1 MKKIFLILIV
11 AVVIVTGLNAQ
22 SQGSDSAYYKGNVY
36 HFGFSGFNAKGD
48 SLFTSTQI
56 EAEFP
61 GGAVAWR
68 SYLERNLKTSV
79 GSKYIKIPKGES
91 SAIARVNLNF
101 QIDELGNIQDI
112 QVDSVSRAT
121 VHEKIIQ
128 EAIRVI
134 KKGPTWTP
142 AWQNGKNVRYRALQS
157 ISFVSSKD

>member
-1 MKKIFLILIV
+1 MKRTIILIIAILLV
-11 AVVIVTGLNAQ
+11 GGGLKAQ
-22 SQGSDSAYYKGNVY
+22 SQGADSAYYNGKVY
-36 HFGFSGFNAKGD
+36 HFGFTGFNSKGD
-48 SLFTSTQI
+48 SLFTSMQI